1 MKAEIN
7 DKGNMIITAE
17 SKLESYALGKW
28 YRDNK
33 NDIVLSAVLFEFPY
47 FDEKR
52 ADQ

>member
-7 DKGNMIITAE
+7 DKGNMLITAE

-28 YRDNK
+28 YQDNS
-33 NDIVLSAVLFEFPY
+33 NHTVVYAILFKSPD
-47 FDEKR
+47 FDEKS

>member
-7 DKGNMIITAE
+7 DKGSMIITAE

-28 YRDNK
+28 YLDNV
-33 NDIVLSAVLFEFPY
+33 NDTVFSAISFKTPD
-47 FDEKR
+47 FDEKS